1 MYRDPSEGY
10 LTREKLLAEFEKFV
24 PRITGIAV
32 FAVGERNKLA
42 LERELKYVPEDIKSY
57 LSTSYDRIRADM
69 KKELVGKIEGMK
81 KDPPNPNFGTSG
93 AYNEAN
99 GYNQACTDI
108 TRIIKEI

>member
-69 KKELVGKIEGMK
+69 KKELIAKLPKG
-81 KDPPNPNFGTSG
+81 DANPFNHEYTKGWNDCIG
-93 AYNEAN
+93 EVRKALPE
-99 GYNQACTDI
+99 
-108 TRIIKEI
+108 